1 MLKPGFLALLEDP
14 FGTKLLDIIIF
25 NVLPVSNKDGEAWA
39 FVANELKDRNPLRYA
54 FSVNLCLLTC
64 FLNIDLLVG

>member
-25 NVLPVSNKDGEAWA
+25 NVLPISNKDGEGCA
-39 FVANELKDRNPLRYA
+39 FIANELKDHNPLRYA
-54 FSVNLCLLTC
+54 FSVIYAC
-64 FLNIDLLVG
+64 